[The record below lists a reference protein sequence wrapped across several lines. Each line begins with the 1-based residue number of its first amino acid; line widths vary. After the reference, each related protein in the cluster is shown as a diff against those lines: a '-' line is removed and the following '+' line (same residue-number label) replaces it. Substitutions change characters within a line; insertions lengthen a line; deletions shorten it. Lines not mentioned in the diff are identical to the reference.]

1 MTIDVLTDDLSLL
14 ESIYQF
20 EDATIQMYGNL
31 ASSRFNSMTS
41 NDSNIVTEG
50 VSDMVKSMGS
60 AIRKLI
66 AAIKDFFVGFIRA
79 FTSYTLNLQDFVKQ
93 YKDDLLAKDHDFEII
108 GYKFTVMDSKD
119 PDMSDFNK
127 LVSTY
132 NSSLSTLKD
141 IKKTD
146 IIAEG
151 NSFLDEKNLGE
162 MRARVLGVS
171 GGIAKDDFVE
181 VVRKQYRDG
190 ETETSSIHIGND
202 EIRDIVT
209 NADRMVTLKKKA
221 EKDRDAIIQLLSKAE
236 VFFNRKA
243 GMIYRDAKSKVDA
256 KTFDVDDDYKVSHTP
271 ADIPYTDSD
280 LSKVTTLLSVKY
292 NETKAISSIINVV
305 ISERANAFRDLV
317 KQSRKVV
324 GKAMQ
329 SKKKGTGSDDVKEC
343 INYSDLGEQVSYALH
358 ESDIAAC
365 KAEISREFQFLM
377 ESIESGEIRN
387 DVMEAGI
394 RDAGKKV
401 KEAVATVIQNI
412 MNAYRRK
419 AIGQIKEYSPWYT
432 NQDVIENCT
441 SNAEKKN
448 LSLMPLWDGVYG
460 TTAMGQIQTLFK
472 AAVQKTN
479 DPNKCNWCSPFVTA
493 KNLDELKDISDMNN
507 RLKNYFR
514 CGKKD
519 VAELKPEDVTGKKLG
534 GIVGGMFDYLSNY
547 DTISSGSDRL
557 KSSAR
562 SLVPPVEE
570 SFDASTYIGFLGKP
584 ICETD
589 FFVFEAPNGIGGN
602 AGLGDGAKA
611 AAATRAQ
618 APNQTAQNAG
628 KEASQS
634 ATTVVDNTKKDAE
647 VATGTGKKDV
657 GNTSMADYY
666 KTSIGFCEKVALAYV
681 TTLEERFLLYY
692 RTCDAC
698 ASDEY
703 KAKAFLKKSGE
714 GNQSVAKPKENK

>member
-1 MTIDVLTDDLSLL
+1 MDHILTEDLSIL
-14 ESIYQF
+14 EAIYQF
-20 EDATIQMYGNL
+20 EDASIPMYMNL
-31 ASSRFNSMTS
+31 AESRYHAAISG
-41 NDSNIVTEG
+41 DIDIVMEG
-50 VSDMVKSMGS
+50 VLDMVKSMGM

-66 AAIKDFFVGFIRA
+66 KSIKDFFIGFIRA
-79 FTSYTLNLQDFVKQ
+79 FTSYSLNLEDFVKR
-93 YKDDLLAKDHDFEII
+93 YKNELMAVDCDFEII
-108 GYKFTVMDSKD
+108 GYEFTVLDSKD
-119 PDMSDFNK
+119 PDMSDFDK
-127 LVSTY
+127 LISTY
-132 NSSLSTLKD
+132 NSSLSALNSVSKS
-141 IKKTD
+141 D
-146 IIAEG
+146 IISEG
-151 NSFLDEKNLGE
+151 NEFLSEKNLNTL
-162 MRARVLGVS
+162 RAKVLGVS
-171 GGIAKDDFVE
+171 GGIPKDDFVE
-181 VVRKQYRDG
+181 TVRRHYRG
-190 ETETSSIHIGND
+190 GANETSSIHITNV
-202 EIRDIVT
+202 EVRDIVT
-209 NADRMVTLKKKA
+209 NVSKIVALKKKA
-221 EKDRDAIIQLLSKAE
+221 EKDRDDIVRLLSAAE

-243 GMIYRDAKSKVDA
+243 GMVYRGAKPKVSA
-256 KTFDVDDDYKVSHTP
+256 KTFDVDSDRRVSYTN
-271 ADIPYTDSD
+271 ADIPYTESD
-280 LSKVTTLLSVKY
+280 LSKITTLLTTKY
-292 NETKAISSIINVV
+292 NETKSISSIINIV
-305 ISERANAFRDLV
+305 ITERANASRDFV
-317 KQSRKVV
+317 KQSRKIV
-324 GKAMQ
+324 GRALA
-329 SKKKGTGSDDVKEC
+329 SGKKKSDDVGEA
-343 INYSDLGEQVSYALH
+343 INYSDLGEQVSYVLH
-358 ESDIAAC
+358 ESDIAEC
-365 KAEISREFQFLM
+365 KAEISKEFQFLM
-377 ESIESGEIRN
+377 ESIDSGEIRN

-401 KEAVATVIQNI
+401 KDAVATVIQNI

-432 NQDVIENCT
+432 DQDVIENCT

-448 LSLMPLWDGVYG
+448 LSLMPLWEGVYG

-493 KNLDELKDISDMNN
+493 KSLDELKGISDMNN

-519 VAELKPEDVTGKKLG
+519 VSELKPEDVTGKKLG
-534 GIVGGMFDYLSNY
+534 DIVGGMFDYLANY

-562 SLVPPVEE
+562 SLVPPIEE
-570 SFDASTYIGFLGKP
+570 SFDVSSYIGFLGKP

-589 FFVFEAPNGIGGN
+589 FFVFEAPDGIGGN

-611 AAATRAQ
+611 AATTRAQ
-618 APNQTAQNAG
+618 APNQAAQSAG

-634 ATTVVDNTKKDAE
+634 ATTVVDNTKKEAE
-647 VATGTGKKDV
+647 AATGTEKKETD
-657 GNTSMADYY
+657 NTSMADYY

-714 GNQSVAKPKENK
+714 GNQNVAEPKENK

>member
-1 MTIDVLTDDLSLL
+1 MDNILTEDFSLL
-14 ESIYQF
+14 EAIYQF
-20 EDATIQMYGNL
+20 EDASIPIYSNL
-31 ASSRFNSMTS
+31 ANSRYTASISGDT
-41 NDSNIVTEG
+41 DIVTEG
-50 VSDMVKSMGS
+50 VSDMVKSMGD

-66 AAIKDFFVGFIRA
+66 KSIKDFFVGFIRA
-79 FTSYTLNLQDFVKQ
+79 FTSYALNLEEFVKR
-93 YKDDLLAKDHDFEII
+93 YKDELLKVECDFEIV
-108 GYKFTVMDSKD
+108 GYEYAVLDSKD

-132 NSSLSTLKD
+132 NSSLSALSSVSKS
-141 IKKTD
+141 D

-151 NSFLDEKNLGE
+151 NDFLSEKNLNE
-162 MRARVLGVS
+162 IRARVLGVS
-171 GGIAKDDFVE
+171 GGIPKDEF
-181 VVRKQYRDG
+181 
-190 ETETSSIHIGND
+190 TEAVKRHYCGSTDTSSIHVTSDMVHN
-202 EIRDIVT
+202 IVSDT
-209 NADRMVTLKKKA
+209 DRMVSLKKKA

-236 VFFNRKA
+236 VFFNRKV
-243 GMIYRDAKSKVDA
+243 GMVYRDSKAKVSA
-256 KTFDVDDDYKVSHTP
+256 KTFDVDSDRRVTHKD
-271 ADIPYTDSD
+271 ADIPYTDTD
-280 LSKVTTLLSVKY
+280 LSKVSALLTTKY
-292 NETKAISSIINVV
+292 NETRALSSIINIVV
-305 ISERANAFRDLV
+305 TERANAFRGLV
-317 KQSRKVV
+317 KQSRKIV
-324 GKAMQ
+324 GKAL
-329 SKKKGTGSDDVKEC
+329 SSGKKKSNSDDVGEAT
-343 INYSDLGEQVSYALH
+343 NYSELGEQVNYVLH
-358 ESDIAAC
+358 ESDIAVC

-377 ESIESGEIRN
+377 ESIDSGEIRN

-412 MNAYRRK
+412 MNVYRRK

-432 NQDVIENCT
+432 DRDVIENCT

-472 AAVQKTN
+472 AAVQRTN

-493 KNLDELKDISDMNN
+493 KSLDELKDISDMNN

-534 GIVGGMFDYLSNY
+534 GIVSGMFDYLANY

-570 SFDASTYIGFLGKP
+570 SFGASNYIGFLGKP

-611 AAATRAQ
+611 AATTRAQ
-618 APNQTAQNAG
+618 APNQAAQNAG

-647 VATGTGKKDV
+647 AATGTGKKDV

-714 GNQSVAKPKENK
+714 GNQNVAEPKENK

>member
-31 ASSRFNSMTS
+31 ASSRFNSTMS
-41 NDSNIVTEG
+41 NDPNIVTEG

-66 AAIKDFFVGFIRA
+66 TAIKDFFVGFIRT

-132 NSSLSTLKD
+132 NSSLSTLKN
-141 IKKTD
+141 IKKAD

-171 GGIAKDDFVE
+171 GGIVKDDFVE
-181 VVRKQYRDG
+181 VVRKHYRDG

-209 NADRMVTLKKKA
+209 SAGRMVTLKKKA
-221 EKDRDAIIQLLSKAE
+221 EKDRDAIIQLLSTAE
-236 VFFNRKA
+236 IFFNRKA

-256 KTFDVDDDYKVSHTP
+256 KTFDINDDYKVSHTP

-343 INYSDLGEQVSYALH
+343 INYSDLGEQVNYALH

-365 KAEISREFQFLM
+365 KAEISREFHFLM
-377 ESIESGEIRN
+377 ESIESGEIQN
-387 DVMEAGI
+387 DVMETGI
-394 RDAGKKV
+394 RDVGKKV

-412 MNAYRRK
+412 MSAYRRK
-419 AIGQIKEYSPWYT
+419 AIGQIKEYSSWYT

-448 LSLMPLWDGVYG
+448 LSLIPLWDGVYG

-479 DPNKCNWCSPFVTA
+479 DPNKCNWCTPFVTA
-493 KNLDELKDISDMNN
+493 KSLDELKSIPDMNN

-519 VAELKPEDVTGKKLG
+519 VAELKPVDVTGKKLG

-570 SFDASTYIGFLGKP
+570 SFDASSYIGFLGKP

-589 FFVFEAPNGIGGN
+589 FFVFEAPVGIGGN

-611 AAATRAQ
+611 AATTRAQ
-618 APNQTAQNAG
+618 APNQAAQNAG

-634 ATTVVDNTKKDAE
+634 ATTVVDNTKKEAE
-647 VATGTGKKDV
+647 AATGTEKKGA

-703 KAKAFLKKSGE
+703 EAKVFLKKSGE
-714 GNQSVAKPKENK
+714 GNQNVAEPKENK